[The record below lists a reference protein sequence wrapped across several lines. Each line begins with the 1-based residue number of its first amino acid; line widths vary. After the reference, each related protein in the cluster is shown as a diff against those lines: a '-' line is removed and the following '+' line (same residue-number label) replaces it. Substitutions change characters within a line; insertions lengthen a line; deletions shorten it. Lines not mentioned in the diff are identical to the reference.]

1 LQIAIDSTTYSA
13 AKYDRIIMT
22 NKKMLPNIIPASA
35 KGAGTLSGPVAR
47 ITLKSVEYPTI

>member
-1 LQIAIDSTTYSA
+1 
-13 AKYDRIIMT
+13 MT

-47 ITLKSVEYPTI
+47 ITLKSVEYPTIQFIVSYGILLI